1 MIEYLKLRFIGVQGK
16 AYQEMILKWNENF
29 ELINQVY
36 FMTYK
41 KKLKAIIAIDW
52 SVTEPS
58 HS

>member
-16 AYQEMILKWNENF
+16 AYQEMILRWNENF

-36 FMTYK
+36 FMAYN
-41 KKLKAIIAIDW
+41 LKAIIAIDW

>member
-36 FMTYK
+36 FMAYK
-41 KKLKAIIAIDW
+41 KKF
-52 SVTEPS
+52 EGNYCY
-58 HS
+58 